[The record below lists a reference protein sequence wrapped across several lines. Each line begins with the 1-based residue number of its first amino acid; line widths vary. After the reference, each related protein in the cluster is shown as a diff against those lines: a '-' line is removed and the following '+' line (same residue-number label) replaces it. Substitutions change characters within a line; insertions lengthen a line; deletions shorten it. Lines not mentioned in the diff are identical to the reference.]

1 VPRGL
6 DPEIVRSAE
15 DAARKPDFAE
25 VLARGRAL
33 SRRRT
38 ATAVAAAVLVCA
50 GLVGATQL
58 PGRQEAAPV
67 APTPT
72 PTPTSSESAS
82 GSADPDRPTA
92 QQIVDDPAS
101 RLVEVRVVPG
111 EPDVRAAL
119 WSRCASPACDVR
131 QQAVVLTDD
140 GFATRTVADAPLSD
154 ASIRVSGNGDV
165 VVLDYRATLK
175 LHVIRTDGTQVAATM
190 STEAVPVAE
199 GEVVGG
205 VDYAGSRPIFW
216 ATDTTT
222 AQAHA
227 VPVPDDTRQL
237 IQTDSGQL
245 RAMTARSSHAW
256 SDDGGETWTER
267 GGAVDSTL
275 LSSIVTSTDDTH
287 VVVGGGD
294 GATLA
299 PFNQIRRLAGDGTWS
314 VIDVPGNPTAYVGPQ
329 AVLPDGRF
337 LVAVEDW
344 SDRGRPD
351 QPLEGTPPGI
361 YVSDG
366 DDWSAY
372 SHVESGAPFE
382 TPEPMQ
388 PMVTDIEVSDAGTLI
403 TALGPDQTTAWTSTD
418 LGVTW
423 HEMRAR

>member
-58 PGRQEAAPV
+58 PGRQEAPPV

-175 LHVIRTDGTQVAATM
+175 LHVFRTDGTQVAATM

-227 VPVPDDTRQL
+227 VPVPDDTPTAHPDR
-237 IQTDSGQL
+237 L
-245 RAMTARSSHAW
+245 RTAAGHDRA
-256 SDDGGETWTER
+256 EQPC
-267 GGAVDSTL
+267 
-275 LSSIVTSTDDTH
+275 
-287 VVVGGGD
+287 VVGRWG
-294 GATLA
+294 
-299 PFNQIRRLAGDGTWS
+299 
-314 VIDVPGNPTAYVGPQ
+314 
-329 AVLPDGRF
+329 
-337 LVAVEDW
+337 
-344 SDRGRPD
+344 
-351 QPLEGTPPGI
+351 
-361 YVSDG
+361 
-366 DDWSAY
+366 
-372 SHVESGAPFE
+372 
-382 TPEPMQ
+382 
-388 PMVTDIEVSDAGTLI
+388 
-403 TALGPDQTTAWTSTD
+403 
-418 LGVTW
+418 
-423 HEMRAR
+423 